1 MNKKLKVQGMTMI
14 SALLTIGYHAAYADN
29 SNSCTFYAKFI
40 KSDAGFSVESA
51 ANDYIDSEDVL
62 QITLSQDDS
71 NKIKINNV
79 TVPYIETAQGELNV
93 TCRSVGSNRYQ
104 AACGGYFVDKNISG
118 TAATKSLAYIAT
130 LGIGAIIDAGTGF
143 SYRVTA
149 NNEAIQSVRE
159 SSDILSSN
167 YSAPYIQSCVAS
179 INEQRKIQAINQKK
193 QQEEA
198 VAIKKQQ
205 DQAKLAYANWLASM
219 PKYRSQLKPSSV
231 TNCGTVIE
239 IKGTMVHIQTG
250 SDARDIWMPLTDI
263 YSYQDNQSRLVGC
276 HDSNRWYKRYGNW
289 VNGDN
294 YYQNG
299 KQYND
304 EL

>member
-1 MNKKLKVQGMTMI
+1 M
-14 SALLTIGYHAAYADN
+14 N
-29 SNSCTFYAKFI
+29 SNSLMGFTAIKYGILLAAIYSNAYAIDTNSCNFYAKFI
-40 KSDAGFSVESA
+40 KSDTGGYIVESA
-51 ANDYIDSEDVL
+51 AKSYIDEQDVLLVELASNGDKVTLKNMRVPYREFPDANCRSIGKNDYEAL
-62 QITLSQDDS
+62 
-71 NKIKINNV
+71 
-79 TVPYIETAQGELNV
+79 
-93 TCRSVGSNRYQ
+93 
-104 AACGGYFVDKNISG
+104 CGGYFVTKQVG
-118 TAATKSLAYIAT
+118 KTAVVKPLMYIFT
-130 LGIGAIIDAGTGF
+130 LGIAAVVDTAGGVAYAAT
-143 SYRVTA
+143 SNVDEVNA
-149 NNEAIQSVRE
+149 AKE
-159 SSDILSSN
+159 SSNIMTSP
-167 YSAPYIQSCVAS
+167 YSAPFIQTCADYYDEQSKTNAL
-179 INEQRKIQAINQKK
+179 NEKLR

-198 VAIKKQQ
+198 RLKKQE

-239 IKGTMVHIQTG
+239 IKGTMVHMQTG

-304 EL
+304 AF

>member
-1 MNKKLKVQGMTMI
+1 MNSSGLMGFRVIKCGI
-14 SALLTIGYHAAYADN
+14 LLAAIYSHAYAIDT
-29 SNSCTFYAKFI
+29 NSCNFYAKFI
-40 KSDAGFSVESA
+40 KSDNGYIVESA
-51 ANDYIDSEDVL
+51 AKSYIDEQNVL
-62 QITLSQDDS
+62 LVELTS
-71 NKIKINNV
+71 NSDKIIIKDMR
-79 TVPYIETAQGELNV
+79 VPYKEYPKGI
-93 TCRSVGSNRYQ
+93 CRSVGSNDYQ
-104 AACGGYFVDKNISG
+104 ALCGGYFVSTDVG
-118 TAATKSLAYIAT
+118 RTAVSKPLIYIVT
-130 LGIGAIIDAGTGF
+130 FGIGAVLDVANGSIYETSVNTDA
-143 SYRVTA
+143 VNIA
-149 NNEAIQSVRE
+149 KE
-159 SSDILSSN
+159 SSDILTSH
-167 YSAPYIQSCVAS
+167 YSAPFIQACRIYYV
-179 INEQRKIQAINQKK
+179 EQRKSNELNEKLQ

-198 VAIKKQQ
+198 NRKKQE
-205 DQAKLAYANWLASM
+205 DQAKVAYTNWLASM
-219 PKYRSQLKPSSV
+219 PKYRSQLKSSSV

-289 VNGDN
+289 ANGDN